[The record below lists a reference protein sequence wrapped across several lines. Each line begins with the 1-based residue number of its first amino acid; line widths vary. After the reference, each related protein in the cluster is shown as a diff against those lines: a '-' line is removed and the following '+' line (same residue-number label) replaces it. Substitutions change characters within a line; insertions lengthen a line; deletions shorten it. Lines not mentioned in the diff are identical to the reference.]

1 MKSILSFL
9 TILTITI
16 STSFAQ
22 VGINTET
29 PDPSSI
35 LDLNSDNSGLLLPRL
50 TDLQRDAI
58 ATPANGLMIFN
69 TDKNGIELN
78 TGTSATPNWELLAP
92 TEGSKTLTLYRDL
105 GDGSNNISG
114 TSSFV
119 NFPLGTSNVTEI
131 DNDVFT
137 VISDGKIRLEQ
148 TGSYQINASW
158 SVQDLSSGPDA
169 TRKYI
174 FAIYRGSERLG
185 YLTRGYAAIPGP
197 STNTEFFGASGTFQ
211 FFFEAGDV
219 IDIQYWI
226 DNGNTPLDGDLL
238 HIGLK
243 KL

>member
-1 MKSILSFL
+1 MKSIFCLF
-9 TILTITI
+9 TIFTISV

-35 LDLNSDNSGLLLPRL
+35 LDLNSDDSGLLLPRL
-50 TDLQRDAI
+50 NDLQRDAI
-58 ATPANGLMIFN
+58 ADPATGLMIFN

-78 TGTSATPNWELLAP
+78 TGTSAAPNWNLLAS

-105 GDGSNNISG
+105 GVGSNNITG
-114 TSSFV
+114 DGSFV
-119 NFPLGTSNVTEI
+119 NFPLGTSNITEI
-131 DNDVFT
+131 DNDFFT
-137 VISDGKIRLEQ
+137 VLSNGKIRLEQ
-148 TGSYQINASW
+148 EGSYQINASW
-158 SVQDLSSGPDA
+158 AVQNLSSGTNG

-174 FAIYRGSERLG
+174 FAVFRGAERLG
-185 YLTRGYAAIPGP
+185 YLTRGFAAIPGP
-197 STNTEFFGASGTFQ
+197 ASNTEYFGASGSFQ

-226 DNGNTPLDGDLL
+226 DNSGSPLDGDLL